1 MLSLVQI
8 NKAVAGQLRGALI
21 GTPFES
27 VPISPGDLSEI
38 ERPSLKIELDGG
50 KLENINANFKAR
62 AVTIRVY
69 FFASDLKKYKLE
81 NLQLQEIIEETFIKG
96 IWIDS
101 YYIPINDVNAE
112 VNDTILQVDFDISF
126 TALHIDYDPYS
137 EGSGELMEDLD
148 LDFNYEGGI

>member
-8 NKAVAGQLRGALI
+8 NKAVADQLRGALI

-38 ERPSLKIELDGG
+38 KRPSLKIEMDGG
-50 KLENINANFKAR
+50 KLENITASFKGR
-62 AVTIRVY
+62 TLTTRVY

-81 NLQLQEIIEETFIKG
+81 NLQVQEIIEDSFIKG

-101 YYIPINDVNAE
+101 YYIPINEVNAE
-112 VNDTILQVDFDISF
+112 VNDTILQVDFDISI
-126 TALHIDYDPYS
+126 TALHTDYDPYG

-148 LDFNYEGGI
+148 FDIKEN

>member
-8 NKAVAGQLRGALI
+8 NKAVADQLRGALV

-38 ERPSLKIELDGG
+38 ERPSLKIEIDGV
-50 KLENINANFKAR
+50 KLENITASFKGR
-62 AVTIRVY
+62 TLTTRFY
-69 FFASDLKKYKLE
+69 FFANNLKKYKLE
-81 NLQLQEIIEETFIKG
+81 NLQVQEIIEDSFING

-101 YYIPINDVNAE
+101 YYIPINEVNAE
-112 VNDTILQVDFDISF
+112 VNDTILQVDFDISI
-126 TALHIDYDPYS
+126 TALHVDYDQYS

-148 LDFNYEGGI
+148 FDININV

>member
-8 NKAVAGQLRGALI
+8 NKAVADQLRGALV

-50 KLENINANFKAR
+50 KLENITANFKGR
-62 AVTIRVY
+62 TLTIRVY
-69 FFASDLKKYKLE
+69 FFASILKKYKLE
-81 NLQLQEIIEETFIKG
+81 NLQVQEIIEDSFIKG
-96 IWIDS
+96 IWIDGN
-101 YYIPINDVNAE
+101 YIPIHEVNAE
-112 VNDTILQVDFDISF
+112 VNDTILQVDFDIEI
-126 TALHIDYDPYS
+126 TALHGDYDPFS

-148 LDFNYEGGI
+148 FDFNVNT

>member
-8 NKAVAGQLRGALI
+8 NKAVADQLRGALI

-38 ERPSLKIELDGG
+38 ERPSLKIELDGLR
-50 KLENINANFKAR
+50 LENMTANIKAR
-62 AVTIRVY
+62 NLIVRVY

-81 NLQLQEIIEETFIKG
+81 NLQVQEIIEDSFIKG

-101 YYIPINDVNAE
+101 YFIPINDVNAE
-112 VNDTILQVDFDISF
+112 VTDTVLQIDFDISV
-126 TALHIDYDPYS
+126 TALHTDYDPYG

-148 LDFNYEGGI
+148 LNINIDV